1 MEKHALISHAESV
14 DLPAVTTNLDS
25 YLAHIRQIP
34 ILSAQEEYDLARR
47 WRDDGD
53 VSAAHRLV
61 VSNLRFV
68 VQVAR
73 GYAGYGLALPDL
85 IQEGNIGLMKAVKR
99 FDPDRGVRLLSWA
112 VHWIRAEIQEFI
124 LRNWRL
130 LRIATTKAQRK
141 LFFNLRSHKEGLD
154 MLDSQEA
161 ATIAAEL
168 GVSTKDVL
176 EMDARMQD
184 QEIPLLSAPEEH
196 DGAAIN
202 QEHLATAVE
211 ADPLELCALEEWR
224 HNLRDAISKAM
235 ASLDERSRA
244 IIIARWGEPAI
255 PLRVLAERYGI
266 SMERVRQL
274 ENQAR
279 KNLHRALEP
288 LVSSGQQPLAT
299 NPAPQ
304 AATPHT
310 SRTSKRPRTSRRQTC
325 KAG

>member
-1 MEKHALISHAESV
+1 MEQHAMIPHAESGE
-14 DLPAVTTNLDS
+14 LPAITSNLDA
-25 YLAHIRQIP
+25 YLARIRQLP
-34 ILSAQEEYDLARR
+34 LLSAEEEYTLAKR

-61 VSNLRFV
+61 ISNLRFV

-99 FDPDRGVRLLSWA
+99 YDPDQGVRLLSWA

-141 LFFNLRSHKEGLD
+141 LFFNLRSHKEQLGALN
-154 MLDSQEA
+154 SQEA
-161 ATIAAEL
+161 ATIAEEL

-176 EMDARMQD
+176 EMDTRLQG
-184 QEIPLLSAPEEH
+184 QEVPLLSSSEEQ
-196 DGAAIN
+196 DGTTLSQEQLAA
-202 QEHLATAVE
+202 ED
-211 ADPLELCALEEWR
+211 ADPAETYALEEWR
-224 HNLRDAISKAM
+224 CKLREAIGTAL
-235 ASLDERSRA
+235 AALDERSRG
-244 IIIARWGEPAI
+244 IVVARWGEPPV

-266 SMERVRQL
+266 SIERVRQL

-279 KNLHRALEP
+279 KSLRRALEP
-288 LVSSGQQPLAT
+288 MLA
-299 NPAPQ
+299 NQ
-304 AATPHT
+304 L
-310 SRTSKRPRTSRRQTC
+310 TSKTALQQGEAPRPSSLRACMASLDFS
-325 KAG
+325 